1 MSTRTLTATLPSDTL
16 YVSGTV
22 NGVPTTWTNTSGQTW
37 ETVAERSEM
46 DVYVVE
52 LTIINTLGTATETQ
66 FTLYYGLHLITDR
79 TRADVAYVQSLAK
92 KISSGTATEDNLAEW
107 NSASLKGSYNAR
119 DLNRVGAAMQY
130 VADRLNSFGYDAVIS
145 PKVDWMET
153 EWPTVSDMARYLS
166 DLAQL
171 RSQFAVMR
179 STPQVP
185 ADMERLTYTEANNI
199 EKILEDVDLLL
210 TRAAQAWYYSGDLFS
225 GEV

>member
-22 NGVPTTWTNTSGQTW
+22 NGVSTTWTNTIGQTW

-52 LTIINTLGTATETQ
+52 LTIINSVGTAVETQ

-79 TRADVAYVQSLAK
+79 TRLDVLYVEKLAEKLK
-92 KISSGTATEDNLAEW
+92 KGTATTEDLAEW
-107 NSASLKGSYNAR
+107 NSASLKGSYNAS

-130 VADRLNSFGYDAVIS
+130 VADRLNSFGYAVVIS

-153 EWPTVSDMARYLS
+153 DSPAVSDMRLYLS
-166 DLAQL
+166 NLAVL

-179 STPQVP
+179 STPQIP

-199 EKILEDVDLLL
+199 EKILEDIEFLLAN
-210 TRAAQAWYYSGDLFS
+210 TAKGWFYSGDVFS